1 MIWTLAAGASVG
13 LGLVLVLR
21 GLFPPR
27 PPLAIALARLHLR
40 APAAGT
46 ELVSVSS
53 SRRGRDLEALMG
65 APLARLAGRLGLE
78 LRSVRKDLRVMG
90 RPLERHLADKVLV
103 ALTGLLVPPAMV
115 SLWALGGWRLPVVVP
130 LWGSILLSV
139 GGFFVPDLALR
150 SQAQERRA
158 SFRYALGSFFDLVVI
173 TLAGGGGVQSALH
186 DSAQV
191 GQGWAYAELQSA
203 LAEASRTGTPWEAL
217 GRLGQELGIDEL
229 GELAASLSLAGT
241 EGARVRES
249 LAAKASSLR
258 SHELASA
265 ESAAESASEKMAFP
279 TVLLFVGF
287 LVFLG
292 YPAVERVLSGL

>member
-1 MIWTLAAGASVG
+1 MIWALAAGASVG
-13 LGLVLVLR
+13 LGLVLLLR
-21 GLFPPR
+21 GAFPPR
-27 PPLAIALARLHLR
+27 PALATSLAQLNRR
-40 APAAGT
+40 VVDVDPALSTQGH
-46 ELVSVSS
+46 
-53 SRRGRDLEALMG
+53 SRGIEAVLG
-65 APLARLAGRLGLE
+65 APLGRLAGRLGLE

-90 RPLERHLADKVLV
+90 RPLERHLADKVLI
-103 ALTGLLVPPAMV
+103 ALTGLLLPPAMAA
-115 SLWALGGWRLPVVVP
+115 LFALGGWRLPVLVP
-130 LWGSILLSV
+130 LWGSILFAV
-139 GGFFVPDLALR
+139 GGFFLPDMALH
-150 SQAQERRA
+150 SQAEQRRA

-191 GQGWAYAELQSA
+191 GQGWAYDQLQDA
-203 LAEASRTGTPWEAL
+203 LASSTRFGTPWAAL
-217 GRLGQELGIDEL
+217 GRLGEDLGIDEL
-229 GELAASLSLAGT
+229 GELAASLGLAGT

-287 LVFLG
+287 LIFLG
-292 YPAVERVLSGL
+292 YPAVDRVLSGI

>member
-1 MIWTLAAGASVG
+1 MIWPLAAGAFVG
-13 LGLVLVLR
+13 LGLVLLIR
-21 GLFPPR
+21 GAFPPR
-27 PPLAIALARLHLR
+27 PALAASLAQLNRR
-40 APAAGT
+40 A
-46 ELVSVSS
+46 LVVDPEEVSHQGA
-53 SRRGRDLEALMG
+53 RGLEAVLG

-78 LRSVRKDLRVMG
+78 LRSVRRDLRVMG

-103 ALTGLLVPPAMV
+103 LLTGLLLPPAMAA
-115 SLWALGGWRLPVVVP
+115 LCALGGWRLPVVVP
-130 LWGSILLSV
+130 VWGSILLAA
-139 GGFFVPDLALR
+139 GGFVLPDLALH
-150 SQAQERRA
+150 SQAEQRRA

-191 GQGWAYAELQSA
+191 GEGWAYSQLQDA
-203 LAEASRTGTPWEAL
+203 LAAASRSGTPWEAL
-217 GRLGQELGIDEL
+217 GRLGEDLGIDEL

-287 LVFLG
+287 LIFLG
-292 YPAVERVLSGL
+292 YPAVERVLSGI

>member
-1 MIWTLAAGASVG
+1 MIWPLAAGASVG
-13 LGLVLVLR
+13 LGLLLFLR
-21 GLFPPR
+21 GAYPPR
-27 PPLAIALARLHLR
+27 PPLAASLAQL
-40 APAAGT
+40 
-46 ELVSVSS
+46 
-53 SRRGRDLEALMG
+53 SRRAAEGDPMVTHQEAKGLEAVLG
-65 APLARLAGRLGLE
+65 VPLARLARRLGLE

-90 RPLERHLADKVLV
+90 RPLERHLADKVLIC
-103 ALTGLLVPPAMV
+103 LTGLFLPPAMAA
-115 SLWALGGWRLPVVVP
+115 LCALGGWRLPFMVP
-130 LWGSILLSV
+130 LWGSVLFAV
-139 GGFFVPDLALR
+139 GGFVLPDLALH
-150 SQAQERRA
+150 SQAEERRA

-191 GQGWAYAELQSA
+191 GQGWAYAQLQDA
-203 LAEASRTGTPWEAL
+203 LAGAARSGTPWAAL
-217 GRLGQELGIDEL
+217 GRLGEALGVDEL

-265 ESAAESASEKMAFP
+265 ESAAETASEKMAFP

-292 YPAVERVLSGL
+292 YPAVERVLSGI

>member
-1 MIWTLAAGASVG
+1 MIWPLAAGASVG
-13 LGLVLVLR
+13 LGLVLLLR
-21 GLFPPR
+21 GAFPPR
-27 PPLAIALARLHLR
+27 PALATSLAQLNRRTAEVTPTL
-40 APAAGT
+40 AAQG
-46 ELVSVSS
+46 SS
-53 SRRGRDLEALMG
+53 KGIEAVLG
-65 APLARLAGRLGLE
+65 APLGRLAGRLGLE

-90 RPLERHLADKVLV
+90 RPLERHLADKVLIF
-103 ALTGLLVPPAMV
+103 LTGLLLPPAMAA
-115 SLWALGGWRLPVVVP
+115 LCALGGWRLPVLVP
-130 LWGSILLSV
+130 LWGSILFAV
-139 GGFFVPDLALR
+139 GGFFLPDMALH
-150 SQAQERRA
+150 SQAEQRRA

-191 GQGWAYAELQSA
+191 GQGWAYAQLQDA
-203 LAEASRTGTPWEAL
+203 LASSSRSGTPWAAL
-217 GRLGQELGIDEL
+217 GRLGEDLGIEEL
-229 GELAASLSLAGT
+229 GELAASLGLAGT

-287 LVFLG
+287 LIFLG
-292 YPAVERVLSGL
+292 YPAVDRVLSGI